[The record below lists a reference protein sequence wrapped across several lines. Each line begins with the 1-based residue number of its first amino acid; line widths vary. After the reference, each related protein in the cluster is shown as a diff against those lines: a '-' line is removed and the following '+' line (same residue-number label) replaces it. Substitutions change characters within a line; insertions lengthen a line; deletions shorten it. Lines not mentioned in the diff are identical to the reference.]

1 MESLALL
8 VSVMLLVMLT
18 SSAVALIVAIRA
30 RTPKGRFIA
39 VLVGLPGGFVGGM
52 LMISVSSLGG
62 KIFGLAGLFGCLF
75 PAYLLW
81 KSSQDLI
88 QD

>member
-8 VSVMLLVMLT
+8 VSVMLLVMLM
-18 SSAVALIVAIRA
+18 SSAIALIVAIRA
-30 RTPKGRFIA
+30 RTSKGRFIA
-39 VLVGLPGGFVGGM
+39 VLFGLPGGFVGVM
-52 LMISVSSLGG
+52 LLISVGSLGG
-62 KIFGLAGLFGCLF
+62 KVFGMVGLFGCLF

-81 KSSQDLI
+81 KSSQDLV